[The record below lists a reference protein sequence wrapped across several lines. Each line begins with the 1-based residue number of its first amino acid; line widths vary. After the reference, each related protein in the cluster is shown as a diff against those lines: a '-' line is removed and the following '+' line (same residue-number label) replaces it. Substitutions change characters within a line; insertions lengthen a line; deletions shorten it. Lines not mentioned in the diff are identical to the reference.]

1 MRELTTLENQQ
12 QAERLAGYLVSQS
25 ISSSVEQEDGHW
37 IVWIINDDDRD
48 AAQEIFTEFQKNPD
62 DSRYSAG
69 LVKAKKQARD
79 EAATQRKIRRR
90 QVDLTKRWS
99 GHWWYAHPA
108 TTILI
113 GISVLVAIVC
123 TDWRNPEPGWLGLP
137 ALCNNDDSQ
146 VLKRLFITNYE
157 FSGDFIVFPRSPFAP
172 VMEGEVWR
180 LVTPMFLHFG
190 VLHLLF
196 NMMWMKQLAAA
207 VEFVKGTRRFLVLVL
222 LMELPSSL
230 AQFYWSGPLFGGM
243 SGVVFG
249 MIGYVWMKGKT
260 QPHEGLAL
268 MPQTVIYA
276 FLWLFLCMGGAVG
289 HIANAAHLVGFG
301 MGIFLGA
308 RAHLWKVLMRKLRS

>member
-25 ISSSVEQEDGHW
+25 IPSSVEQEDGHW
-37 IVWIINDDDRD
+37 IVWITNDDDRD
-48 AAQEIFTEFQKNPD
+48 AAQEIFTEYQKNPD
-62 DSRYSAG
+62 DSRYVAG
-69 LVKAKKQARD
+69 LVKAKQQARD

-108 TTILI
+108 TTVLI
-113 GISVLVAIVC
+113 GISVLVAVVC
-123 TDWRNPEPGWLGLP
+123 TDWRNPEPGMLGLP
-137 ALCNNDDSQ
+137 ALCNNDDS
-146 VLKRLFITNYE
+146 VIRKHLFIT
-157 FSGDFIVFPRSPFAP
+157 DFQIIDGQIYFPPSPFTAVFAGEFWRP
-172 VMEGEVWR
+172 VS
-180 LVTPMFLHFG
+180 PIFLHFG

-196 NMMWMKQLAAA
+196 NMMWMKQLASA
-207 VEFVKGTRRFLVLVL
+207 VEFVKGTRRYLILVFLMAV
-222 LMELPSSL
+222 SSNL
-230 AQFYWSGPLFGGM
+230 AQFYWSHPMFGGM

-260 QPHEGLAL
+260 QPDEGLAL
-268 MPQTVIYA
+268 MPQTVVYS

-308 RAHLWKVLMRKLRS
+308 RSYLWKLLLRKLRS